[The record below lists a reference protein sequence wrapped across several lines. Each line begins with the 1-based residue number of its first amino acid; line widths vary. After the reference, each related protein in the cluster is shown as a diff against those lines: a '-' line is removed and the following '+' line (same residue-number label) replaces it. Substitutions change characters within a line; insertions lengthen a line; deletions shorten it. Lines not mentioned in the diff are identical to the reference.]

1 MVNKY
6 YLLPVQIQALRQKI
20 LGATVVPFT
29 DYLLS
34 NNSLIILSLAT
45 DKTETKDENAS
56 LSPEQEAVRKVSKL

>member
-1 MVNKY
+1 MVNKLH
-6 YLLPVQIQALRQKI
+6 LLLVQIQALRQKI

-45 DKTETKDENAS
+45 DKTETKNENAF
-56 LSPEQEAVRKVSKL
+56 LSPEQEAVRKESRL

>member
-1 MVNKY
+1 MVNKH

-45 DKTETKDENAS
+45 DKTETKDENTF
-56 LSPEQEAVRKVSKL
+56 LSPEQEAVRKESKL

>member
-1 MVNKY
+1 MVNKL

-45 DKTETKDENAS
+45 DKTETENENAF
-56 LSPEQEAVRKVSKL
+56 LSPEQEAVRKESRL